1 MVRNII
7 FYILRYR
14 NVFLMDNLLIIRF
27 FEVYIDFYLYL
38 LSYSLGYVLDLCSFL
53 VNIDEM

>member
-1 MVRNII
+1 
-7 FYILRYR
+7 
-14 NVFLMDNLLIIRF
+14 MDNLLIIWF

-38 LSYSLGYVLDLCSFL
+38 LSYSFGYVLDLCSFL